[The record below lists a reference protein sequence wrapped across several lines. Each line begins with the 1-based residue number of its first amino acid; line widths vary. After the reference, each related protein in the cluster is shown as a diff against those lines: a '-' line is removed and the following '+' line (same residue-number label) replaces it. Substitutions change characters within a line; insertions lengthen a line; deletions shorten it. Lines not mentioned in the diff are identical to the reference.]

1 MACNS
6 WDKWRETIDVVTATV
21 NRLAN
26 KSGFSPMQR
35 MLGYNYNPRIPGS
48 LMSGGFNDLS
58 TVSRYEA
65 GDAQVQRSTKIREA
79 AAIA

>member
-1 MACNS
+1 
-6 WDKWRETIDVVTATV
+6 
-21 NRLAN
+21 
-26 KSGFSPMQR
+26 MQR